1 MPIGVLINAA
11 CVLVGGVIGGA
22 VGSRVPERIKKSMT
36 LGFGVAAAALGI
48 TLIMKFHSIP
58 VAVLAFVI
66 GTIIGE
72 FINIE
77 DKVSRLCGLVQK
89 NLMKGKGGMQDAAA
103 PEEKDVSYT
112 VGVVNEADI
121 ETVAESELSYAGVK
135 EASEAE
141 PAEMPAEA
149 IDPSREEEDGMLEA
163 VPQMVADYPGNYE
176 TACYVAPAGGETGY
190 SQPLQDA
197 MAEYHDAVTY
207 RVYADIFRSGEETP
221 MAGNDPEVAA
231 LLEALT
237 RDYGIETALE
247 PYTGADGKKQMLP
260 VLHATFDQLRRFPAF
275 EGYGWMLFLYDE
287 KTE

>member
-89 NLMKGKGGMQDAAA
+89 NLMKGKGGMQ
-103 PEEKDVSYT
+103 EEHMTKFLAVLALFCFSGTGIFGAMNEGMTGDST
-112 VGVVNEADI
+112 VMITKGILDFFTSI
-121 ETVAESELSYAGVK
+121 IF
-135 EASEAE
+135 ASTL
-141 PAEMPAEA
+141 
-149 IDPSREEEDGMLEA
+149 GY
-163 VPQMVADYPGNYE
+163 MVAFIAFPQCAIFCGLFFCASFIIPLTTPEMLGDFSAVGGI
-176 TACYVAPAGGETGY
+176 TAVAVG
-190 SQPLQDA
+190 LRI
-197 MAEYHDAVTY
+197 AE
-207 RVYADIFRSGEETP
+207 I
-221 MAGNDPEVAA
+221 
-231 LLEALT
+231 
-237 RDYGIETALE
+237 
-247 PYTGADGKKQMLP
+247 KQFKVLNMLP
-260 VLHATFDQLRRFPAF
+260 SFVIIFPLSALWTWIF
-275 EGYGWMLFLYDE
+275 P
-287 KTE
+287 